1 MLMWLTEPNWRTD
14 YSRSDTVADCW
25 NWFT

>member
-14 YSRSDTVADCW
+14 YSRSDAVADCW